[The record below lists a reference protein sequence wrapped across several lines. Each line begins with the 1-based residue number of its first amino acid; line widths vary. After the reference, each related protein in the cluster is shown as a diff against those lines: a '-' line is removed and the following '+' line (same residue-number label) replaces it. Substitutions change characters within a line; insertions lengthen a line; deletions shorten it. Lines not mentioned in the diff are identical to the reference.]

1 MTGSKKLIGMLNR
14 YVHCV
19 SYTKT
24 EELETELMFYFHIRF
39 KDFTSWP
46 GTGLFIN
53 SWYSFDNFDQ
63 FAETL
68 SVKNTLHDTVGIV
81 YQSASEETSRAAA
94 NALQNRPSASGDS
107 TSRRKRRRTFQ
118 SFGVDIEPYHKKPQ
132 ALIWCCWD
140 IQINNGFL
148 RVTDWQKSAI
158 YCGWF
163 SSAFSQ
169 SLLRCGL
176 VVMHSIELT
185 RKRQKWYGIF
195 RLSINH
201 QHRQQL
207 LKKQW
212 KVHNK
217 WPLNVENVK
226 LLWPTI

>member
-1 MTGSKKLIGMLNR
+1 M
-14 YVHCV
+14 
-19 SYTKT
+19 
-24 EELETELMFYFHIRF
+24 
-39 KDFTSWP
+39 
-46 GTGLFIN
+46 
-53 SWYSFDNFDQ
+53 
-63 FAETL
+63 
-68 SVKNTLHDTVGIV
+68 GIV

-94 NALQNRPSASGDS
+94 NSLQNRPSASGDS